1 MGHAVSYLPWEK
13 SGLALGGIL
22 IAGRYELSPPKTT
35 YEWQM
40 PQVKGTTGA
49 RAKYLGRAP
58 REFTVTVTLTTREE
72 YAAWMALRFAVLQPP
87 TDKKPFVITVDHPM
101 LADYGIR
108 FAIVLHE
115 SGPVRDAEYKRW
127 TVTVELR
134 EQEEPKVTAV
144 AVKGAAS
151 KDLAKGIQAQSPR
164 AAELEKKRAELQQL
178 NAENDRA
185 AREAWGNDADKLGK
199 P

>member
-1 MGHAVSYLPWEK
+1 MGDAVSYLPWEK
-13 SGLALGGIL
+13 VGLALGGIL
-22 IAGRYELSPPKTT
+22 VAGRYELTPPKTV

-49 RAKYLGRAP
+49 RAKYLGRQP

-108 FAIVLHE
+108 FAIVLNE
-115 SGPVRDAEYKRW
+115 GGPTRDAQFQRW
-127 TVTVELR
+127 VVTLELR

-144 AVKGAAS
+144 AVKGAPS
-151 KDLAKGIQAQSPR
+151 KDLAAGVRQQSPLE
-164 AAELEKKRAELQQL
+164 AEIEKLRAENQTLS
-178 NAENDRA
+178 AERDRR
-185 AREAWGNDADKLGK
+185 ARDAWGNDADELGK

>member
-1 MGHAVSYLPWEK
+1 MGYAVSYLPWEK
-13 SGLALGGIL
+13 VGLALGGL
-22 IAGRYELSPPKTT
+22 LVAGRYELSPPKTA

-49 RAKYLGRAP
+49 RAKYLGRQP

-101 LADYGIR
+101 LADYGIWS
-108 FAIVLHE
+108 AIVLSE
-115 SGPVRDAEYKRW
+115 GGPTRDAQFQRW
-127 TVTVELR
+127 VVTLELR
-134 EQEEPKVTAV
+134 EQDEPKVTAV
-144 AVKGAAS
+144 AVKGAPS
-151 KDLAKGIQAQSPR
+151 KGLAEGVQAKALR
-164 AAELEKKRAELQQL
+164 AIALEKKRAQVQKLS
-178 NAENDRA
+178 AEEQRLA
-185 AREAWGNDADKLGK
+185 YERYGKDADELAS

>member
-1 MGHAVSYLPWEK
+1 MGYAVSYLPWEK
-13 SGLALGGIL
+13 VGLALGGL
-22 IAGRYELSPPKTT
+22 LVAGRYELSPPKTA

-49 RAKYLGRAP
+49 RAKYLGRQP

-87 TDKKPFVITVDHPM
+87 TDKKPFLITVDHPM

-108 FAIVLHE
+108 FAIVLSE
-115 SGPVRDAEYKRW
+115 GGPTRDAQFQRW
-127 TVTVELR
+127 VVTLELR

-144 AVKGAAS
+144 AVKGAPS
-151 KDLAKGIQAQSPR
+151 KGLAEGVQAKALR
-164 AAELEKKRAELQQL
+164 AIALEKKRAEVQKLS
-178 NAENDRA
+178 AEEQRLA
-185 AREAWGNDADKLGK
+185 YERYGKDADELAS